1 MTTETPKTD
10 TATDALDVAC
20 YPVALYA
27 VAGFADFVK
36 FARKL
41 ETDRAALI
49 EALDLATATVELYTG
64 NGAQSRPWLAACC
77 VTGDDHSEPD
87 VEKVAK
93 SCRAT
98 LAKVQA

>member
-10 TATDALDVAC
+10 AATDALDVAC

-41 ETDRAALI
+41 ETDRAVLIAALQRIISADDYAQNVDASEGAACLTDAIGDAAALI
-49 EALDLATATVELYTG
+49 LATVR
-64 NGAQSRPWLAACC
+64 S
-77 VTGDDHSEPD
+77 
-87 VEKVAK
+87 
-93 SCRAT
+93 
-98 LAKVQA
+98 